1 MAAKKVS
8 RSKPKL
14 TRKDEVMEKPVMAE
28 TPVVKETNQDDDL
41 FGEKLDPAEEKMLD
55 RILMAVVIFIL
66 AWLGLSILLVLRGY
80 ACSEWISGS
89 FMCAGL

>member
-8 RSKPKL
+8 RSKPKVAP
-14 TRKDEVMEKPVMAE
+14 KDDVMEKPVVVAD
-28 TPVVKETNQDDDL
+28 TPVTKDTQDDDL

-80 ACSEWISGS
+80 ACSEWIGGS
-89 FMCAGL
+89 FICAGL